1 MSSHTTDSPPAF
13 TKSAF
18 FVGSLRM
25 ASKISSSAFPFN
37 NPRIFPSKFLP
48 IESKPRANLRL
59 TGRHGKWGQCLR
71 HKTQEELK
79 EATAPTIGKRC
90 VQERTELIEAPSS
103 SILAE
108 QTHWA
113 RVVACQS
120 SVCGAGGTTNK
131 FRSSVGGSNGQVE
144 CSTEEGGEP
153 KRGRRGRG
161 TRPRTPPSE
170 PKPA

>member
-1 MSSHTTDSPPAF
+1 MGDITHTWWDLNQTRAVLMVS
-13 TKSAF
+13 T
-18 FVGSLRM
+18 
-25 ASKISSSAFPFN
+25 
-37 NPRIFPSKFLP
+37 
-48 IESKPRANLRL
+48 KPRANLRL

-71 HKTQEELK
+71 HKTQEDLK

-90 VQERTELIEAPSS
+90 VHERTELIEAPSS

-131 FRSSVGGSNGQVE
+131 FRSSVGGSYGQVE
-144 CSTEEGGEP
+144 YSRRREAN
-153 KRGRRGRG
+153 RRGG
-161 TRPRTPPSE
+161 TVWSHFRDLREPSRHIEEEFMLLKPQKPPLAFVSDQLIQFLT
-170 PKPA
+170 